1 MRTVLA
7 LAALT
12 GVYLLALASVAPA
25 DVAAG
30 VAVAAAALAVARR
43 APGNPRTGSL
53 RSLPAL
59 VPFLAAILVDVAR
72 GTWEV
77 ALVVLGVRRLR
88 APGTVEIP
96 IGERTELG
104 TVVSTLASTLSP
116 GEVLIDIDHER
127 GVYLIHALDAG
138 DPDALRTRHR
148 HGYERRQRKAVP

>member
-7 LAALT
+7 LSALT
-12 GVYLLALASVAPA
+12 GVYLLDLASVAPA
-25 DVAAG
+25 DIACGFAVAAG
-30 VAVAAAALAVARR
+30 ALAVARR

-59 VPFLAAILVDVAR
+59 FLFLGAVAVDVAR
-72 GTWEV
+72 GTWDV

-104 TVVSTLASTLSP
+104 TIVSTLASTLSP

-138 DPDALRTRHR
+138 DPDQVRASHR
-148 HGYERRQRKAVP
+148 RGYDRRQRRAIP